1 MRVGITTDLRHS
13 MFSAGH
19 ANTSLSLTLMLQAL
33 GHEVC
38 FLHKQ
43 EDQDWWDDCKELA
56 ATAPKRHYLDTF
68 IQAGQPLD
76 LVIESSFFLSPLQ
89 RPKVAKRSIWYNR
102 KPSLFTDIESTV
114 YGCRPDGRNLEG
126 LSAVLVADIFTCR
139 DDLIY
144 FQTLYPRIPIYTVPW
159 IWTPEIIESH
169 RKATQSPVWL
179 QVFKATESDASWSFH
194 IAETNMSSTSSCTLP
209 LVIMRNLSVNSKRK
223 VPISRITIHNTE
235 LLRDN
240 KFFKENVLS
249 HCSVPDLSYNM
260 FGRQRVIDWVHDPKS
275 IILSHNRFVSM
286 KMANIE
292 AAWVGI
298 PIVHN
303 SEVLKSFGSGLEKL
317 YYEGNSVTGACA
329 AIHTAVFNTSDLP
342 YLQSLDGLTEV
353 RKQILG
359 RFYPSVKADGWGKVF
374 QIIFDAPLVP
384 VAPLVAQLPV
394 AVPLV
399 APLVPM
405 AVPEPEFSVL
415 FCDMWDQFNETH
427 NMFILALE
435 AALKNITVKGFS
447 RETLGEKKPDL
458 VLFGPFGEAWR
469 TLPSTWPKVHFSGEN
484 SPPVNDPS
492 VKLNIG
498 YRLPDISDN
507 TYLRMPLWQLEI
519 DWFGADPNQIRNP
532 IPLPIDTCTKPQITE
547 RNKFCAFV
555 VTNPMNPVRNQAFQ
569 TLNRYKP
576 VDSAGRLYNNT
587 GDQIFAGLGG
597 GGGELKKHEFLKS
610 YRFCVAYENSS
621 SPGYTTEKLLHAKA
635 AGCVPIYWG
644 DPKVNRDFSE
654 KGFINAN
661 NCKTAEDLIALVDE
675 VERDPAKWNSMA
687 SVPALNAYN
696 RDLVRRNFAELV
708 RRCITISGRSELLKD
723 LPNFIGAKTSEEAN
737 AMRAKRS
744 GDLGT
749 LFITGVT
756 KKFWPFLPAWL
767 NSVTDKSGTVRVYI
781 GGDVPSADIDAMRS
795 NYKAVEFVP
804 FPTSCPEGFPDFWD
818 PKHYAWKLFIFHHI
832 INDSNVKGRLV
843 FYMDVA
849 SVLVKMPEEWMALT
863 KESGVSF
870 LDDCRQKNRS
880 WCHEEFCKV
889 LDVTQMEKD
898 SQQIAACLIMFIAG
912 HPAAVRL
919 FDLAY
924 NYACIRKVIVGEKW
938 AGMGPDGRPFGHRH
952 DQSILSILSDRQGV
966 KRWPIDRVYGDKSLR
981 ATEAAGQ
988 AVYVHRGNFQH
999 HQPILAG
1006 IDDAYVINLDR
1017 RGDRLKS
1024 FSDAHPSLAGL
1035 VKRHAAHDGRTLKLT
1050 KDLVHLF
1057 KPNDFFWKKAVM
1069 GCALSHLD
1077 LWSALANEPIN
1088 INNYLILEDDARL
1101 DPSWKDVWNKAYSSL
1116 PADWDCVYL
1125 GGILPPNRST
1135 FIKTLERIAPGL
1147 ARVAPNQ
1154 IFGQPVE
1161 TRYFHFCAYAYVLS
1175 KRGARKI
1182 LNTIKQR
1189 GGYWTS
1195 ADHMICNRVDLMNL
1209 YVLDPLVAGA
1219 SQDNDPAYQ
1228 TAQFN
1233 NFSRIDNFD
1242 SDLWNNDER
1251 FTVEEIKAVLEPI
1264 AAPVVP
1270 LAGPVACT
1278 QGPRFI
1284 CLNTSMENGSKLY
1297 EANWLQDLFQLKAF
1311 NIESVSATQTLAATD
1326 DLIIVLIKPQWT
1338 EQLAWLETLRA
1349 TGYKFKI
1356 LHLSDEFG
1364 SDPIHMYSWP
1374 EVKGVMRFYQRA
1386 DLPADSKIMVIPL
1399 GYHWQFRGNRD
1410 VPHLSTPNL
1419 PFRDNMWSF
1428 AGTDWKGRSKDIA
1441 ILQAIQP
1448 HYLKWFAEWRDPAQ
1462 LKEEEYVS
1470 LMLNTKFVPCP
1481 RGQNVETYRF
1491 YEALECGSIPL
1502 FIDIPENEGWLKIF
1516 NNEIPF
1522 LKLQGWEHAAGI
1534 MDYFSKNL
1542 EQMEQYRMAILI
1554 SWAKYKAGLKERVR
1568 MWLGK

>member
-1 MRVGITTDLRHS
+1 

-19 ANTSLSLTLMLQAL
+19 ANTALSLALVLQAL
-33 GHEVC
+33 GHEVI

-43 EDQDWWDDCKELA
+43 EGQDWWDDGKELA
-56 ATAPKRHYLDTF
+56 SAAPKRQLLDTF
-68 IQAGQPLD
+68 VQAGQPLD

-89 RPKVAKRSIWYNR
+89 RPKVAKRCIWYNR
-102 KPSLFTDIESTV
+102 KPGLFTDIESTV

-126 LSAVLVADIFTCR
+126 LSAVLVADVFTSHE
-139 DDLIY
+139 DIIY

-159 IWTPEIIESH
+159 VWTPEIIESH
-169 RKATQSPVWL
+169 RKTTQSPVWQ
-179 QVFKATESDASWSFH
+179 QVFKAVNSDVNWSFH

-209 LVIMRNLSVNSKRK
+209 LVIMRSLSVNSKRK
-223 VPISRITIHNTE
+223 VPISRITVHNTE

-240 KFFKENVLS
+240 KFFKENILS
-249 HCSVPDLSYNM
+249 HCSLTDISYNL
-260 FGRQRVIDWVHDPKS
+260 FGRQRIIDWVHDPKS
-275 IILSHNRFVSM
+275 IIVSHNRFVSL

-292 AAWVGI
+292 AVWVGI

-342 YLQSLDGLTEV
+342 YLDTLDGLTEV
-353 RKQILG
+353 RKQILA
-359 RFYPSVKADGWGKVF
+359 RFYPAVKADGWDKVF
-374 QIIFDAPLVP
+374 KIIFDAPVLEPLAAPVVPMGP
-384 VAPLVAQLPV
+384 VAAPVVPMGPV
-394 AVPLV
+394 AVPIANPV
-399 APLVPM
+399 AAPVT
-405 AVPEPEFSVL
+405 EFSVL

-427 NMFILALE
+427 NMFILSLE
-435 AALKNITVKGFS
+435 AALSNIKINGFS
-447 RETLGEKKPDL
+447 KETLDDKKPDL
-458 VLFGPFGEAWR
+458 VIFGPFGEAWR
-469 TLPSTWPKVHFSGEN
+469 TLPSSWPKVHFSGEN

-519 DWFGADPNQIRNP
+519 DWFGADPEKIRNP
-532 IPLPIDTCTKPQITE
+532 IPLPIDSCTKPQITE
-547 RNKFCAFV
+547 RTKFCAFV

-569 TLNRYKP
+569 TLNNYKP
-576 VDSAGRLYNNT
+576 VDSAGRLYNNI
-587 GDQIFAGLGG
+587 GDKIFAGLGG

-644 DPKVNRDFSE
+644 DSKVNRDFSE

-675 VERDPAKWNSMA
+675 VERDPVKWNSIA
-687 SVPALNAYN
+687 SVPALNSYN
-696 RDLVRRNFAELV
+696 RDLVRRNFAEFV
-708 RRCITISGRSELLKD
+708 RRCIKISGRAELLKD
-723 LPNFIGAKTSEEAN
+723 LPNFIGAKTSEEAA

-744 GDLGT
+744 GKT
-749 LFITGVT
+749 LFVTGVT
-756 KKFWPFLPAWL
+756 KKFWYFLSSWL
-767 NSVTDKSGTVRVYI
+767 NSVTDKSDTVRVYV
-781 GGDVPSADIDAMRS
+781 GSDVPVSDIEIMKS
-795 NYKAVEFVP
+795 NYKSVEFVQ
-804 FPTSCPEGFPDFWD
+804 FPTTCPEGFSDFWD

-832 INDSNVKGRLV
+832 INDAKVKGNLV

-863 KESGVSF
+863 RETGVSF

-880 WCHEEFCKV
+880 WCHEEFCRV

-898 SQQIAACLIMFIAG
+898 SQQIAACLIMFVAS

-919 FDLAY
+919 FNDAY
-924 NYACIRKVIVGEKW
+924 SYGCMRNVIVGEKW
-938 AGMGPDGRPFGHRH
+938 AGMGPDGQPFGHRH
-952 DQSILSILSDRQGV
+952 DQSILSILSDRQGI
-966 KRWPIDRVYGDKSLR
+966 KRWPIDLIYGDKSLR
-981 ATEAAGQ
+981 NTIAAGQ
-988 AVYVHRGNFQH
+988 AVYVHRGNFQNH
-999 HQPILAG
+999 KAILPG
-1006 IDDAYVINLDR
+1006 IDDAHVINLDR

-1024 FSDAHPSLAGL
+1024 FSEAHPSLAGL
-1035 VKRHAAHDGRTLKLT
+1035 VKRHAAHDGRSLKLT
-1050 KDLVHLF
+1050 KGLAELF

-1077 LWSALANEPIN
+1077 LWSALSNESIDIN
-1088 INNYLILEDDARL
+1088 SYLILEDDARL
-1101 DPSWKDVWNKAYSSL
+1101 DPSWKDAWNKAYPSL
-1116 PADWDCVYL
+1116 PADWDGVYL

-1135 FIKTLERIAPGL
+1135 FTQTLERIAPGL

-1154 IFGQPVE
+1154 IFGQPMK

-1175 KRGARKI
+1175 KRGANKI
-1182 LNTIKQR
+1182 LNTIKER

-1195 ADHMICNRVDLMNL
+1195 ADHMVCNRVDSMNL

-1251 FTVEEIKAVLEPI
+1251 FTVDEIKAFLEP
-1264 AAPVVP
+1264 AVP
-1270 LAGPVACT
+1270 MKSA
-1278 QGPRFI
+1278 GPRFI

-1297 EANWLQDLFQLKAF
+1297 EANWLQDIFQFKNF
-1311 NIESVSATQTLAATD
+1311 NIESVSATETLAITD
-1326 DLIIVLIKPQWT
+1326 DLIVVLIKPQWA
-1338 EQLAWLETLRA
+1338 EQLAWLEALRGSGR
-1349 TGYKFKI
+1349 TFKI

-1386 DLPADSKIMVIPL
+1386 DLPADPKIMVIPL

-1410 VPHLSTPNL
+1410 APHLSTPNL

-1428 AGTDWKGRSKDIA
+1428 AGTDWKGRSRDMA

-1462 LKEEEYVS
+1462 LKDEEYIS

-1491 YEALECGSIPL
+1491 YEALECGCVPL
-1502 FIDIPENEGWLKIF
+1502 FVDIPENEAWLKTF

-1534 MDYFSKNL
+1534 MDYFSKNV

-1568 MWLGK
+1568 VWLGK